1 MVACLC
7 AIQLLSTAVTQGL
20 TWLYIPAVSYKTG
33 SDLSLAGLL
42 LFVKVCDLQ
51 ILWVNFFIYFVI
63 MDENILWETAVV
75 DRRAAFDKREEKR
88 RARARKLGILVV
100 DASSVVVEGGNESVH
115 QSVANIQAE
124 ERVRKISSD
133 LRREMVDLGGA
144 ENIIEL
150 RWKKKIRNKTT
161 APKDLMDVLVGPVE
175 PEEFLKAAAQG
186 KTEVVE
192 KFLEDGGDPNICDE
206 FRKTALHRAALE
218 NHTKI
223 VEKLLDKGAD
233 INFKDRLDC
242 RAVHWASRGGSLS
255 ALKVL
260 QDRGADINVRDKL
273 LSSPLHVATR
283 TGHSDVVQ
291 HLLTSGININT
302 KDWEG
307 DTALH
312 DAVRLNRYK
321 IVKLLIVAGADMQIK
336 NDEGI
341 TATEQVK
348 QWQFDTKETL
358 EKLEQMREV
367 GLA

>member
-1 MVACLC
+1 
-7 AIQLLSTAVTQGL
+7 IF
-20 TWLYIPAVSYKTG
+20 
-33 SDLSLAGLL
+33 SLM
-42 LFVKVCDLQ
+42 
-51 ILWVNFFIYFVI
+51 I
-63 MDENILWETAVV
+63 MDENILWATAVV
-75 DRRAAFDKREEKR
+75 DSRAALDKREEVQSLHCVLYAQR
-88 RARARKLGILVV
+88 L
-100 DASSVVVEGGNESVH
+100 N
-115 QSVANIQAE
+115 QSVMKRSEFLMQAE
-124 ERVRKISSD
+124 EQVRKISSD
-133 LRREMVDLGGA
+133 LRREIVDLGGA

-150 RWKKKIRNKTT
+150 RMKKKIRNNTA
-161 APKDLMDVLVGPVE
+161 APKDPMDVPVD
-175 PEEFLKAAAQG
+175 EFLEAAAQG
-186 KTEVVE
+186 KMEVVE

-242 RAVHWASRGGSLS
+242 RAVHWACRGGSLS

-260 QDRGADINVRDKL
+260 QDRGADINVRDKVRCL
-273 LSSPLHVATR
+273 A
-283 TGHSDVVQ
+283 
-291 HLLTSGININT
+291 HLCMWPHGQVTIFFFL
-302 KDWEG
+302 KEG

-321 IVKLLIVAGADMQIK
+321 IVKLLILAGADMQIK
-336 NDEGI
+336 KCCKYRP
-341 TATEQVK
+341 VK

>member
-1 MVACLC
+1 
-7 AIQLLSTAVTQGL
+7 
-20 TWLYIPAVSYKTG
+20 
-33 SDLSLAGLL
+33 
-42 LFVKVCDLQ
+42 
-51 ILWVNFFIYFVI
+51 
-63 MDENILWETAVV
+63 MDENILWATAVV
-75 DRRAAFDKREEKR
+75 DRRAALDKREER

-100 DASSVVVEGGNESVH
+100 DAGAEGGNVSVN
-115 QSVANIQAE
+115 QSLADIQDE

-133 LRREMVDLGGA
+133 LRREIVDLGGA

-150 RWKKKIRNKTT
+150 CTQKKKIKNKTT
-161 APKDLMDVLVGPVE
+161 LSKDITNVSGAVE

-186 KTEVVE
+186 KMEVVE
-192 KFLEDGGDPNICDE
+192 RFLDDGGDPNTCDE
-206 FRKTALHRAALE
+206 FRKTALHRAALQ

-233 INFKDRLDC
+233 INFKDRLGC
-242 RAVHWASRGGSLS
+242 RAVHWACRGGSLS
-255 ALKVL
+255 ALTVL

-291 HLLTSGININT
+291 HLLDSGININA

-307 DTALH
+307 DTVLH
-312 DAVRLNRYK
+312 DAVRFNRYK
-321 IVKLLIVAGADMQIK
+321 IVKQLILAGADMQIK
-336 NDEGI
+336 NAEGI

-358 EKLEQMREV
+358 EKLEQMKEV

>member
-1 MVACLC
+1 
-7 AIQLLSTAVTQGL
+7 
-20 TWLYIPAVSYKTG
+20 
-33 SDLSLAGLL
+33 
-42 LFVKVCDLQ
+42 
-51 ILWVNFFIYFVI
+51 
-63 MDENILWETAVV
+63 MDENILWATAVV
-75 DRRAAFDKREEKR
+75 DRRAAFDKRQEKR
-88 RARARKLGILVV
+88 RARAQKLGILIV
-100 DASSVVVEGGNESVH
+100 DASSVVVEGGNESVN

-133 LRREMVDLGGA
+133 LRREIVDLGGA

-150 RWKKKIRNKTT
+150 RTKKNIKNKT
-161 APKDLMDVLVGPVE
+161 AASKHLMDIPVGPVE
-175 PEEFLKAAAQG
+175 PDEFLKAAAHG
-186 KTEVVE
+186 KMEVVE
-192 KFLEDGGDPNICDE
+192 KFLEDGGDPNTCDE

-218 NHTKI
+218 NHAKI

-233 INFKDRLDC
+233 INFKDR
-242 RAVHWASRGGSLS
+242 
-255 ALKVL
+255 
-260 QDRGADINVRDKL
+260 L

-291 HLLTSGININT
+291 HLLTSGININA

-321 IVKLLIVAGADMQIK
+321 IVKLLILAGADMQIK
-336 NDEGI
+336 NVEGV
-341 TATEQVK
+341 TATKQVK

>member
-1 MVACLC
+1 
-7 AIQLLSTAVTQGL
+7 
-20 TWLYIPAVSYKTG
+20 
-33 SDLSLAGLL
+33 
-42 LFVKVCDLQ
+42 
-51 ILWVNFFIYFVI
+51 
-63 MDENILWETAVV
+63 MDENILWATAVV
-75 DRRAAFDKREEKR
+75 DRRAAFDKRDEVNDFKKR

-100 DASSVVVEGGNESVH
+100 DASSAEVEGGNESVG

-133 LRREMVDLGGA
+133 LRREIVDLGGA

-150 RWKKKIRNKTT
+150 RTKKKIKNKT
-161 APKDLMDVLVGPVE
+161 AASKHLISVPVGPVE
-175 PEEFLKAAAQG
+175 PDEFLKAATQG
-186 KTEVVE
+186 KMEVVH
-192 KFLEDGGDPNICDE
+192 KFLEDGGNPNTCDE

-218 NHTKI
+218 NHAKI

-242 RAVHWASRGGSLS
+242 RAVHWACRGGSLS

-260 QDRGADINVRDKL
+260 QDRGANINVRDKL

-291 HLLTSGININT
+291 HLLTSGININA

-321 IVKLLIVAGADMQIK
+321 IVKLLILAGADMQIK
-336 NDEGI
+336 NTEGI

-358 EKLEQMREV
+358 ERLEQMREV

>member
-1 MVACLC
+1 
-7 AIQLLSTAVTQGL
+7 
-20 TWLYIPAVSYKTG
+20 
-33 SDLSLAGLL
+33 
-42 LFVKVCDLQ
+42 
-51 ILWVNFFIYFVI
+51 
-63 MDENILWETAVV
+63 MDENILWATAVV
-75 DRRAAFDKREEKR
+75 DRRAALDKREEKR

-100 DASSVVVEGGNESVH
+100 DATSVGAEGGNVSVN
-115 QSVANIQAE
+115 QSVADIQAE

-133 LRREMVDLGGA
+133 LRREIVDLGGA

-150 RWKKKIRNKTT
+150 RTKKKKIKNKTT
-161 APKDLMDVLVGPVE
+161 LSKDKTNVPVGPVE
-175 PEEFLKAAAQG
+175 PEEFLKAAARG
-186 KTEVVE
+186 KMEVVE
-192 KFLEDGGDPNICDE
+192 KFLEDGGDPNTCDE

-223 VEKLLDKGAD
+223 VEKLLDEGAD
-233 INFKDRLDC
+233 IDFKDRLDC
-242 RAVHWASRGGSLS
+242 RAVHWACRGGSLS
-255 ALKVL
+255 ALTVL

-291 HLLTSGININT
+291 HLLDSGININA

-321 IVKLLIVAGADMQIK
+321 IVKQLILAGADMQIK
-336 NDEGI
+336 NAEGV

-358 EKLEQMREV
+358 EKLEQMKEV

>member
-1 MVACLC
+1 
-7 AIQLLSTAVTQGL
+7 IF
-20 TWLYIPAVSYKTG
+20 
-33 SDLSLAGLL
+33 SLM
-42 LFVKVCDLQ
+42 
-51 ILWVNFFIYFVI
+51 I
-63 MDENILWETAVV
+63 MDENILWATAVV
-75 DRRAAFDKREEKR
+75 DSRAALDKREEVQSLHCVLYAQR
-88 RARARKLGILVV
+88 L
-100 DASSVVVEGGNESVH
+100 N
-115 QSVANIQAE
+115 QSVMKRSEFLMQAE
-124 ERVRKISSD
+124 EQVRKISSD
-133 LRREMVDLGGA
+133 LRREIVDLGGA

-150 RWKKKIRNKTT
+150 RMKKKIRNNTA
-161 APKDLMDVLVGPVE
+161 APKDPMDVPVD
-175 PEEFLKAAAQG
+175 EFLEAAAQG
-186 KTEVVE
+186 KMEVVE

-242 RAVHWASRGGSLS
+242 RAVHWACRGGSLS

-260 QDRGADINVRDKL
+260 QDRGADINVRDK
-273 LSSPLHVATR
+273 
-283 TGHSDVVQ
+283 
-291 HLLTSGININT
+291 
-302 KDWEG
+302 EG

-321 IVKLLIVAGADMQIK
+321 IVKLLILAGADMQIK
-336 NDEGI
+336 KCCKYRP
-341 TATEQVK
+341 VK

>member
-1 MVACLC
+1 MDE
-7 AIQLLSTAVTQGL
+7 T
-20 TWLYIPAVSYKTG
+20 
-33 SDLSLAGLL
+33 
-42 LFVKVCDLQ
+42 
-51 ILWVNFFIYFVI
+51 ILWA
-63 MDENILWETAVV
+63 TAVV
-75 DRRAAFDKREEKR
+75 DRRAALDKREEKR

-100 DASSVVVEGGNESVH
+100 DASSVGAEQGNESVN
-115 QSVANIQAE
+115 QYVANIQAQ

-133 LRREMVDLGGA
+133 LRREIIDLGGA

-150 RWKKKIRNKTT
+150 HMKNKKIKNK
-161 APKDLMDVLVGPVE
+161 AAASKGLMDVPVGLIE
-175 PEEFLKAAAQG
+175 PEEFLKAAALG
-186 KTEVVE
+186 NMEVVE
-192 KFLEDGGDPNICDE
+192 KFLEDEGDPNTCDE

-218 NHTKI
+218 NHAKI

-242 RAVHWASRGGSLS
+242 RAVHWACRGGSLS

-291 HLLTSGININT
+291 HLLANGININA

-321 IVKLLIVAGADMQIK
+321 IVKLLILAGADMQIK
-336 NDEGI
+336 NAEGI

>member
-1 MVACLC
+1 
-7 AIQLLSTAVTQGL
+7 
-20 TWLYIPAVSYKTG
+20 
-33 SDLSLAGLL
+33 
-42 LFVKVCDLQ
+42 
-51 ILWVNFFIYFVI
+51 
-63 MDENILWETAVV
+63 MDENILWATAVV
-75 DRRAAFDKREEKR
+75 DRRAALDKREEKR

-100 DASSVVVEGGNESVH
+100 DATSVGAEGGNVSVN
-115 QSVANIQAE
+115 QSVADIQAE

-133 LRREMVDLGGA
+133 LRREIVDLGGA

-150 RWKKKIRNKTT
+150 RTKKKKIKNKTT
-161 APKDLMDVLVGPVE
+161 LSKDKTNVPVGPVE
-175 PEEFLKAAAQG
+175 PEEFLKAAARG
-186 KTEVVE
+186 KMEVVE
-192 KFLEDGGDPNICDE
+192 KFLEDGGDPNTCDE
-206 FRKTALHRAALE
+206 
-218 NHTKI
+218 
-223 VEKLLDKGAD
+223 
-233 INFKDRLDC
+233 LDC
-242 RAVHWASRGGSLS
+242 RAVHWACRGGSLS
-255 ALKVL
+255 ALTVL

-291 HLLTSGININT
+291 HLLDSGININA

-321 IVKLLIVAGADMQIK
+321 IVKQLILAGADMQIK
-336 NDEGI
+336 NAEGV

-358 EKLEQMREV
+358 EKLEQMKEV

>member
-1 MVACLC
+1 MDE
-7 AIQLLSTAVTQGL
+7 S
-20 TWLYIPAVSYKTG
+20 
-33 SDLSLAGLL
+33 
-42 LFVKVCDLQ
+42 
-51 ILWVNFFIYFVI
+51 ILWV
-63 MDENILWETAVV
+63 TAVV
-75 DRRAAFDKREEKR
+75 DRRAALDKRDKKR
-88 RARARKLGILVV
+88 QARARKLGILVV
-100 DASSVVVEGGNESVH
+100 DEPSVGTEQGNECVN
-115 QSVANIQAE
+115 QRVANIQAE
-124 ERVRKISSD
+124 EHVRHVI
-133 LRREMVDLGGA
+133 VDLGGA

-150 RWKKKIRNKTT
+150 RMKNKKNKNKV
-161 APKDLMDVLVGPVE
+161 AASKGLMDVPMVLVGP
-175 PEEFLKAAAQG
+175 EEFIKAAAQG
-186 KTEVVE
+186 KMEVVE
-192 KFLEDGGDPNICDE
+192 KFLEDGGDPNTCDE

-218 NHTKI
+218 NHAKI
-223 VEKLLDKGAD
+223 VEKLLDKDAD

-242 RAVHWASRGGSLS
+242 RAVHWACRGGSLS

-291 HLLTSGININT
+291 HLLACGININA
-302 KDWEG
+302 KDCEG

-321 IVKLLIVAGADMQIK
+321 IVKLLILAGADMQIK
-336 NDEGI
+336 NAEGI

-358 EKLEQMREV
+358 EKLDQMREV

>member
-1 MVACLC
+1 
-7 AIQLLSTAVTQGL
+7 
-20 TWLYIPAVSYKTG
+20 
-33 SDLSLAGLL
+33 
-42 LFVKVCDLQ
+42 
-51 ILWVNFFIYFVI
+51 
-63 MDENILWETAVV
+63 
-75 DRRAAFDKREEKR
+75 
-88 RARARKLGILVV
+88 ILVV
-100 DASSVVVEGGNESVH
+100 DASSVAVEGGNESVH
-115 QSVANIQAE
+115 QSVANIQS
-124 ERVRKISSD
+124 VMK
-133 LRREMVDLGGA
+133 RREFFMQAEDQIFDLGGA

-150 RWKKKIRNKTT
+150 RMKKKIRNKTAT
-161 APKDLMDVLVGPVE
+161 PKDPMDVPVD
-175 PEEFLKAAAQG
+175 EFLKAAAQG
-186 KTEVVE
+186 KMEVVE

-206 FRKTALHRAALE
+206 FKKTALHLAALE
-218 NHTKI
+218 NHAKI

-242 RAVHWASRGGSLS
+242 RAVHWACRGGSLS

-260 QDRGADINVRDKL
+260 QDRGAGINARDKL

-283 TGHSDVVQ
+283 TGHSHVVQ
-291 HLLTSGININT
+291 HLLTSRININA

-312 DAVRLNRYK
+312 DA
-321 IVKLLIVAGADMQIK
+321 IK
-336 NDEGI
+336 NAGI

>member
-1 MVACLC
+1 M
-7 AIQLLSTAVTQGL
+7 
-20 TWLYIPAVSYKTG
+20 
-33 SDLSLAGLL
+33 
-42 LFVKVCDLQ
+42 
-51 ILWVNFFIYFVI
+51 I
-63 MDENILWETAVV
+63 MDENILWATAVV
-75 DRRAAFDKREEKR
+75 DSRAALDKREE
-88 RARARKLGILVV
+88 
-100 DASSVVVEGGNESVH
+100 
-115 QSVANIQAE
+115 AE
-124 ERVRKISSD
+124 EQVRKISSD
-133 LRREMVDLGGA
+133 LRREIVDLGGA

-150 RWKKKIRNKTT
+150 RMKKKIRNNTA
-161 APKDLMDVLVGPVE
+161 APKDPMDVPVGRVE
-175 PEEFLKAAAQG
+175 QDEFLEAAAQG
-186 KTEVVE
+186 KMEVVE

-218 NHTKI
+218 NHAKI

-242 RAVHWASRGGSLS
+242 RAVHWACRGGSLS

-260 QDRGADINVRDKL
+260 QDRGADITVRDKL

-291 HLLTSGININT
+291 HLLTSGININA

-321 IVKLLIVAGADMQIK
+321 IVKLLILAGADMQIK
-336 NDEGI
+336 NAEGI
-341 TATEQVK
+341 AATEQVK

>member
-1 MVACLC
+1 
-7 AIQLLSTAVTQGL
+7 
-20 TWLYIPAVSYKTG
+20 
-33 SDLSLAGLL
+33 
-42 LFVKVCDLQ
+42 
-51 ILWVNFFIYFVI
+51 
-63 MDENILWETAVV
+63 MDENILWATAVV
-75 DRRAAFDKREEKR
+75 DKRAALDKREEKR

-100 DASSVVVEGGNESVH
+100 DAPSMAVEGGNESLN

-133 LRREMVDLGGA
+133 LRLCT
-144 ENIIEL
+144 
-150 RWKKKIRNKTT
+150 KKKIKNKT
-161 APKDLMDVLVGPVE
+161 AASKDLD
-175 PEEFLKAAAQG
+175 FLKAAAQG
-186 KTEVVE
+186 KMEAVE
-192 KFLEDGGDPNICDE
+192 KFLRDGGDPNTCDE

-218 NHTKI
+218 NHAKI
-223 VEKLLDKGAD
+223 VEELLDKGAD

-242 RAVHWASRGGSLS
+242 RAVHWACRGGSLS
-255 ALKVL
+255 ALKIL

-291 HLLTSGININT
+291 HLLASGININA

-321 IVKLLIVAGADMQIK
+321 IVKLLILAGANMQIK
-336 NDEGI
+336 NAEGI

>member
-1 MVACLC
+1 MIKVLHGT
-7 AIQLLSTAVTQGL
+7 IDTNFLVLLYFLVS
-20 TWLYIPAVSYKTG
+20 LYKIGVNQFYCRKT
-33 SDLSLAGLL
+33 SCT
-42 LFVKVCDLQ
+42 VCRKTES
-51 ILWVNFFIYFVI
+51 VI
-63 MDENILWETAVV
+63 
-75 DRRAAFDKREEKR
+75 KR
-88 RARARKLGILVV
+88 REFLM
-100 DASSVVVEGGNESVH
+100 
-115 QSVANIQAE
+115 QAE

-133 LRREMVDLGGA
+133 LRLCT
-144 ENIIEL
+144 
-150 RWKKKIRNKTT
+150 KKKIKNKT
-161 APKDLMDVLVGPVE
+161 AASKDLLDILVVRE
-175 PEEFLKAAAQG
+175 TICLSYLYCHYVTLNIACIIIQYYKDFLKAAAQG
-186 KTEVVE
+186 KMEAVE
-192 KFLEDGGDPNICDE
+192 KFLRDGGDPNTCDE

-218 NHTKI
+218 NHAKI
-223 VEKLLDKGAD
+223 VEELLDKGAD

-242 RAVHWASRGGSLS
+242 RAVHWACRGGSLS
-255 ALKVL
+255 ALKIL

-291 HLLTSGININT
+291 HLLASGININA

-321 IVKLLIVAGADMQIK
+321 IVKLLILAGANMQIK
-336 NDEGI
+336 NAEGI

>member
-1 MVACLC
+1 MDE
-7 AIQLLSTAVTQGL
+7 T
-20 TWLYIPAVSYKTG
+20 
-33 SDLSLAGLL
+33 
-42 LFVKVCDLQ
+42 
-51 ILWVNFFIYFVI
+51 ILWA
-63 MDENILWETAVV
+63 TAVV
-75 DRRAAFDKREEKR
+75 DRRAALDKREEKC

-100 DASSVVVEGGNESVH
+100 DASSVGAEQGNESVN
-115 QSVANIQAE
+115 QSVANIQAQ

-133 LRREMVDLGGA
+133 LRREIIDLGGA

-150 RWKKKIRNKTT
+150 HMKNKKIKNK
-161 APKDLMDVLVGPVE
+161 AAASKGPMDVPVGLIE
-175 PEEFLKAAAQG
+175 PEEFLKAAALG
-186 KTEVVE
+186 NMEVVE
-192 KFLEDGGDPNICDE
+192 KFLEDEGDPNTCDE

-218 NHTKI
+218 NHAKI

-233 INFKDRLDC
+233 MNFKDRLDC
-242 RAVHWASRGGSLS
+242 RAVHWACRGGSLS

-291 HLLTSGININT
+291 HLLANGININA

-321 IVKLLIVAGADMQIK
+321 IVKLLILAGADMQIK
-336 NDEGI
+336 NAEGI